1 MEKLL
6 ENLRKRHFDPYYFDT
21 REEAIEK
28 IMELIPKEASCSWGG
43 SVTIDS
49 LGIKEML
56 KERGNKLFDRAT
68 GKTPEEATKIMQEG
82 LSADFFLMS
91 SNALTEDGVLFNID
105 GRGNRLAALCF
116 GPKNVIVVVGKNKI
130 VKDFDSAYDRVR
142 NYVAPK
148 NATRLSAKTP
158 CTVTNKCEQC
168 FSPDCICSQMVA
180 TRLSKPQGK
189 IKVIIIN
196 EELGF

>member
-1 MEKLL
+1 MKELIN
-6 ENLRKRHFDPYYFDT
+6 NLKKRHFDPYYFET
-21 REEAIEK
+21 KEEAIEK
-28 IMELIPKEASCSWGG
+28 IMELIPKDASCSWGG

-56 KERGNKLFDRAT
+56 RERGNKLYDRAL
-68 GKTPEEATKIMQEG
+68 GKTPEEVNKIMQEG
-82 LSADFFLMS
+82 LSSDYFLMS
-91 SNALTEDGVLFNID
+91 SNAITEDGVLFNID

-130 VKDFDSAYDRVR
+130 VKDLDSAYDRVR

-148 NATRLSAKTP
+148 NAARLNCKTP
-158 CTVTNKCEQC
+158 CAINNKCADC
-168 FSPDCICSQMVA
+168 LSPDCICSQMVT
-180 TRLSKPQGK
+180 TRLSKPQDK